1 VPTVL
6 ADNSSRLASAFRRAA
21 RVHAWFGLLLGVGL
35 FLYAVVLPRYTGLRA
50 VGRGFDYA
58 LMCILSSPVLVAIG
72 LAYAVFSVLVRLGH
86 LWAVIVLIVAWAA
99 QGSVV
104 AFFAFCLLDRQSL
117 DAPRLGIACATYAAA
132 LLASAVLG
140 ALVTIERLGSG
151 AW

>member
-1 VPTVL
+1 MPTVL

-58 LMCILSSPVLVAIG
+58 LMCILSSSVFVAIG
-72 LAYAVFSVLVRLGH
+72 LVYAVFSVFVRH
-86 LWAVIVLIVAWAA
+86 LWAVIVLTVAWAA

-104 AFFAFCLLDRQSL
+104 AYFALCFLDRQSL